1 MYFNRSAKYTA
12 GAVCKGLLMVM
23 LLSVYT
29 NMIHWL
35 EQHQLPC
42 LFKSLFH
49 FDCPGCGFQRSAL
62 LLLKGSFYDSIK
74 MYPAFLPIVFFIL
87 FLVLNKKLQLANTGL
102 YIKMGLLII
111 FSIITVTYIYKLI
124 N

>member
-1 MYFNRSAKYTA
+1 MYFNRPAQYTA
-12 GAVCKGLLMVM
+12 GIVCKGLLMVM

-29 NMIHWL
+29 NVIQWL
-35 EQHQLPC
+35 EHHQLPC

-49 FDCPGCGFQRSAL
+49 FDCLGCGFQRSAV
-62 LLLKGSFYDSIK
+62 LLLKGNFFESIK

-87 FLVLNKKLQLANTGL
+87 FLSFNKKMQLPKTGL
-102 YIKMGLLII
+102 YIKMSLLII